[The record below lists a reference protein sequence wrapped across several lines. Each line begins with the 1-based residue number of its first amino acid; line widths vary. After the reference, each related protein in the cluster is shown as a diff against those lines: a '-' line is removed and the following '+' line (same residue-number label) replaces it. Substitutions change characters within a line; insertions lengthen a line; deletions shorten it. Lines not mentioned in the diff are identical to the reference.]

1 MIQTSRAAFRGAIEQ
16 KVNIKKLKMGV
27 KPVIKSPVPKSRAKW
42 KRKSWKKP
50 KTTTTATTVTTAV
63 TTTATSAG
71 LAATTS
77 TARPLKVTES
87 LVTKP
92 MVTKSTKPHN
102 CTTLASHTHDGQ
114 SDPGKL
120 PIFNESSMM
129 THFKW

>member
-1 MIQTSRAAFRGAIEQ
+1 M
-16 KVNIKKLKMGV
+16 NIKKLKMGV
-27 KPVIKSPVPKSRAKW
+27 KPNIKSPVPKSRAKW

-50 KTTTTATTVTTAV
+50 KTTTTATTATTAV

-71 LAATTS
+71 LAATT

-87 LVTKP
+87 MVTKP
-92 MVTKSTKPHN
+92 GVTKSTKPHN

-120 PIFNESSMM
+120 NNSFAM
-129 THFKW
+129 TNI